1 MYIQMLVIDYLFGF
15 LLFGQS
21 ICKFWF
27 LPLTIPM
34 ITFSRAQCQTKWQL
48 CRWHFNISTKR
59 KTPISI
65 SLKII
70 TPPKVHLPGDEQLFS
85 KNQQIEIKESLPEE
99 IPKMTPNNAFVPC
112 FCGCLLINAPPLAW
126 KCFPQRLTSVLCNYT
141 SFSSFWDPKK
151 DTPSR
156 HKPNWWKPC
165 WRKEFI
171 MWQFSAASCIQIPK
185 SATLS

>member
-1 MYIQMLVIDYLFGF
+1 MYIKMLVIDYLFGF

-21 ICKFWF
+21 ICKLWF

-48 CRWHFNISTKR
+48 CRWHFNISTKWE
-59 KTPISI
+59 TPISI
-65 SLKII
+65 SLKISPI
-70 TPPKVHLPGDEQLFS
+70 LSSLTWRFLQES
-85 KNQQIEIKESLPEE
+85 TSWNKESLPEE

-141 SFSSFWDPKK
+141 SLSSFWDSKK
-151 DTPSR
+151 DTP
-156 HKPNWWKPC
+156 
-165 WRKEFI
+165 
-171 MWQFSAASCIQIPK
+171 
-185 SATLS
+185 TT

>member
-48 CRWHFNISTKR
+48 CRWHFNISTKW

-85 KNQQIEIKESLPEE
+85 KNQPIEIKESLPEE

-126 KCFPQRLTSVLCNYT
+126 KCFPQR
-141 SFSSFWDPKK
+141 
-151 DTPSR
+151 SR
-156 HKPNWWKPC
+156 VFCAITHLSLLLETQRKIHLSKINQTYDQPC
-165 WRKEFI
+165 WREEFI
-171 MWQFSAASCIQIPK
+171 MWQFSAAHHFASCI
-185 SATLS
+185 

>member
-1 MYIQMLVIDYLFGF
+1 MLVIDYLFGF
-15 LLFGQS
+15 LLFGQYVNFGFFPS
-21 ICKFWF
+21 LSQWS
-27 LPLTIPM
+27 L
-34 ITFSRAQCQTKWQL
+34 FSWAQCQTKWQL